1 MKKFLSVVLVAALAA
16 AALASC
22 SGDETATTTVAGTTA
37 GGAGVNTTPAVTA
50 PTTVTDP
57 SGIEEVPETPFIVDG
72 GLEELLAGKTLITDK
87 VDMDSLASV
96 GFNTWNETDENIDK
110 MFDGVVTYD
119 DWYFDEDGNLLE
131 GADPETPKGGGPGKV
146 GGGISSPAYF
156 YFGLTEKA
164 KVSAYVITTG
174 NDNSI
179 YPTRNPVEWTLYGTN
194 DAEAFAKGAAAG
206 LNNNPSGGD
215 DTRTTSNDIPFDESK
230 WTVLDYVYDG
240 GMIEDNFTACGY
252 AVDADKQ
259 GEFQYYVWVLGYN
272 NGSFQITEFEMYVG

>member
-194 DAEAFAKGAAAG
+194 DQAAFEGCS
-206 LNNNPSGGD
+206 LDGD
-215 DTRTTSNDIPFDESK
+215 EFDESK